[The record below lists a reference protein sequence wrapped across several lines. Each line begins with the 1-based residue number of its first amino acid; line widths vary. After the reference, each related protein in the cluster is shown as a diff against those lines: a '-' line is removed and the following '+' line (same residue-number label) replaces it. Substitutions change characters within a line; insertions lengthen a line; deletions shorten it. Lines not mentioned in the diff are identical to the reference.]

1 MNLQLSLCCISSIL
15 QAEGYKFRTMTYKSF
30 SSKSRDESLEKL
42 SDIIRNNFFVTEKI
56 IRHCAANN
64 ISGYRISSD
73 LCPVIKH
80 PDVMLSLEELP
91 NYNLIEKEINNVSL
105 AIKETS
111 IRVSAHP
118 SEYITLTSEDDV
130 KIKHSLVDLEF
141 HGEIFDRLG
150 LSRTHYNPLNIH
162 VRKEGDPE
170 ELCNIFM
177 KNFERLSDG
186 IKSRLV
192 LENNDTGNTWDVA
205 TLKKYFYKDNN
216 IPITF
221 DNLHH
226 KMLNKGVS
234 EFDAFLDAYETW
246 GDIIP
251 VFHYSEGKDNGRA
264 HKDMADYLPENF
276 GKNVLFDVE
285 LKSKDIAILDILRRF
300 RNDN

>member
-80 PDVMLSLEELP
+80 PDIMLSLEELP

-118 SEYITLTSEDDV
+118 SEYITLTSEDDI

-150 LSRTHYNPLNIH
+150 LRRTHYNPLNIH
-162 VRKEGDPE
+162 VRKEGDPD

-264 HKDMADYLPENF
+264 HKDMAEYLPENF

-285 LKSKDIAILDILRRF
+285 LKSKAIAILDILRRF

>member
-1 MNLQLSLCCISSIL
+1 
-15 QAEGYKFRTMTYKSF
+15 MTYKSF

-118 SEYITLTSEDDV
+118 SEYITLTSEDDI

-162 VRKEGDPE
+162 VRKEGDPDQ
-170 ELCNIFM
+170 LCNIFM

-264 HKDMADYLPENF
+264 HKDMAEYLPENF

>member
-80 PDVMLSLEELP
+80 PDIMLSLEELP

-162 VRKEGDPE
+162 VRKEGDPD

-264 HKDMADYLPENF
+264 HKDMAEYLPENF

>member
-1 MNLQLSLCCISSIL
+1 
-15 QAEGYKFRTMTYKSF
+15 
-30 SSKSRDESLEKL
+30 
-42 SDIIRNNFFVTEKI
+42 
-56 IRHCAANN
+56 
-64 ISGYRISSD
+64 
-73 LCPVIKH
+73 
-80 PDVMLSLEELP
+80 MLSLEELP
-91 NYNLIEKEINNVSL
+91 NYNLIEEQIKNVSS
-105 AIKETS
+105 AIEETN

-118 SEYITLTSEDDV
+118 SEYITLTSEDDT

-141 HGEIFDRLG
+141 HAEIFDRLG
-150 LSRTHYNPLNIH
+150 LSKTHYNPLNIH

-177 KNFERLSDG
+177 KNFERLSYG
-186 IKSRLV
+186 VKSRLV

-205 TLKKYFYKDNN
+205 TLKKYFWKDYN

-234 EFDAFLDAYETW
+234 EIDAFNDAYETW

-264 HKDMADYLPENF
+264 HKDMGEHLPPNF
-276 GKNVLFDVE
+276 GKKVLWDVE
-285 LKSKDIAILDILRRF
+285 LKNKDIAILDILRRF

>member
-80 PDVMLSLEELP
+80 PDIMLSLEELP

-118 SEYITLTSEDDV
+118 SEYITLTSEDDI

>member
-42 SDIIRNNFFVTEKI
+42 SGIIVNNFFVTEKI

-64 ISGYRISSD
+64 ISGYRFSSD

-91 NYNLIEKEINNVSL
+91 NYNLIEEQIKNVSS
-105 AIKETS
+105 AIEETD
-111 IRVSAHP
+111 IRISAHP
-118 SEYITLTSEDDV
+118 SEYITLTSEDDT

-141 HGEIFDRLG
+141 HAEIFDRLG
-150 LSRTHYNPLNIH
+150 LSKTHYNPLNIH

-186 IKSRLV
+186 VKSRLV

-205 TLKKYFYKDNN
+205 TLKKYFWKDYN

-234 EFDAFLDAYETW
+234 EIDAFNDAYETW

-264 HKDMADYLPENF
+264 HKDMGEHLPPNF
-276 GKNVLFDVE
+276 GKKVLWDVE
-285 LKSKDIAILDILRRF
+285 LKNKDIAILDILRRF

>member
-80 PDVMLSLEELP
+80 PDIMLSLEELP

-118 SEYITLTSEDDV
+118 SEYITLTSEDDI

-162 VRKEGDPE
+162 VRKEGDPD